1 MNSFLVDLRF
11 AVRQLR
17 KSPGFALLAILTLA
31 FGIGANT
38 AMFTVVE
45 TVLLRPL
52 PYTQPERLVYIGP
65 ADTPGYAHTSW
76 LNFRDVRDQARNMDA
91 VACYSEDLGVLQ
103 GKNGSEGLNSPD
115 VSPNVFSMLGVHAF
129 LGRTF
134 TEEEG
139 QPGGPQV
146 ILLSE
151 TLWRESFG
159 ADPDIIGKT
168 VRLNDKPRTVV
179 GVMPKGFMFPEQT
192 GHDIAKAVWLPIQP
206 TAETQKD
213 RGYDFY
219 SIVGR
224 LKTGATL
231 AQEQEELGRIAA
243 NIHQADPKE
252 GQNVAFR
259 AAPYQEMVTGPV
271 RPVFVALV
279 IALGLVLLI
288 ACANVANLLIA
299 RCMVRQQEFAVRAA
313 MGASQFRLVRQLIV
327 EGALLSL
334 LGCALGFGLADWL
347 IAAVQKLPP
356 DTIPRADSIAVH
368 WTVVL
373 ILAAIATAT
382 TVLSATIPAL
392 LAARTD
398 PQRALQAAS
407 RGVGTRSVRGRLSA
421 WLVSGEV
428 ALSALLLV
436 ATGLLFHTL
445 WNLEHTRL
453 GFNVTRITSFI
464 AMPADAA
471 GFSNMGVS
479 EDTGH
484 APPSVAVLVYRPV
497 LERLRALPGVQ
508 GAALDTA
515 LPLVNVNL
523 GTSFRIIG
531 EPHDREHDYDGEI
544 TTVSGGYAELMGT
557 PVIRG
562 RMVNDD
568 DTANTPFVIVINE
581 ALARKVFGAKDPLDA
596 KIDLGGAETGMVKPY
611 TIVGVIGDQVD
622 KSVGAAPQPMLM
634 VPYQQIPTTSL
645 FYQALL
651 KTVVTFVVKTRNDM
665 PVAPAARSVFR
676 ETAPDY
682 ALDEFKTMQELV
694 DQSNFSQRLGLY
706 LIGAFAGMAVL
717 MVVAGL
723 YGVLAQLVSYRR
735 REFGIRLALG
745 ATPQGILRMVLRQG
759 LIFVCAGL
767 AVGIVASLFAG
778 KLVSS
783 FLYGVKPSDARTYA
797 AVVLL
802 LLFVGSLAA
811 FLPARRAASVEPM
824 AALRDE

>member
-31 FGIGANT
+31 LGIGANT

-45 TVLLRPL
+45 SVMVRQL
-52 PYTQPERLVYIGP
+52 PYAHASRIIAIGLGD
-65 ADTPGYAHTSW
+65 AEQVGNSSYLDY
-76 LNFRDVRDQARNMDA
+76 RDVRDQTRLMDE
-91 VACYSEDLGVLQ
+91 VACVMEDVGVVQ
-103 GKNGSEGLNSPD
+103 GKSGS
-115 VSPNVFSMLGVHAF
+115 VSVSATRITPNVLTMLGVPAK

-134 TEEEG
+134 TKEEG
-139 QPGGPQV
+139 EIGGPQAV
-146 ILLSE
+146 LLSE
-151 TLWRESFG
+151 GMWMENFG
-159 ADPDIIGKT
+159 ADPQIIGRS
-168 VRLNDKPRTVV
+168 VRVNNQARAVV
-179 GVMPKGFMFPEQT
+179 GVMPAGFRFPET
-192 GHDIAKAVWLPIQP
+192 GGSDIAKGVWVPMQP
-206 TAETQKD
+206 TPEMEKE
-213 RGYDFY
+213 RGYNLFTM
-219 SIVGR
+219 VGE
-224 LKTGATL
+224 LKPGVTV
-231 AQEQEELGRIAA
+231 AQEQVELGLIAKQ
-243 NIHQADPKE
+243 IQTVDPEKAKDLKLFA
-252 GQNVAFR
+252 Q
-259 AAPYQEMVTGPV
+259 PYQTLLTGSLNS
-271 RPVFVALV
+271 VFLALVVAL
-279 IALGLVLLI
+279 ALVLLI

-299 RCMVRQQEFAVRAA
+299 RCVGRQQEFAVRAA
-313 MGASQFRLVRQLIV
+313 LGAGRTRLMRQLII
-327 EGALLSL
+327 EGGLLSA
-334 LGCALGFGLADWL
+334 LGCAVGFAIACLAVML
-347 IAAVQKLPP
+347 VHRMPA
-356 DTIPRADSIAVH
+356 DTIPRASEIAVR

-407 RGVGTRSVRGRLSA
+407 RGVGTRSVRGKLSA

-453 GFNVTRITSFI
+453 GFNVTRVTSFI

-515 LPLVNVNL
+515 LPLVNVNM
-523 GTSFRIIG
+523 GTNFRIIG

-562 RMVNDD
+562 RMVNED

-581 ALARKVFGAKDPLDA
+581 VLARKVFGAKDPLGA

-651 KTVVTFVVKTRNDM
+651 KTLVTFVVKTHNDM

-706 LIGAFAGMAVL
+706 LIGAFAAHG
-717 MVVAGL
+717 
-723 YGVLAQLVSYRR
+723 
-735 REFGIRLALG
+735 G
-745 ATPQGILRMVLRQG
+745 A
-759 LIFVCAGL
+759 
-767 AVGIVASLFAG
+767 
-778 KLVSS
+778 
-783 FLYGVKPSDARTYA
+783 
-797 AVVLL
+797 
-802 LLFVGSLAA
+802 
-811 FLPARRAASVEPM
+811 
-824 AALRDE
+824 